1 MRTLVRLIAL
11 LTLLAVG
18 GIALIKIYYDVSWEE
33 ALEIADL
40 LVEDLLP

>member
-1 MRTLVRLIAL
+1 MRTLVRLTVL
-11 LTLLAVG
+11 LTLLTAG

-33 ALEIADL
+33 ALEIAGL